1 MSTKTT
7 EFGAR
12 TAAPAGTQAAAPGAT
27 AGNANLSQGFDAFLR
42 TYAEGGIHRKAAE
55 AAGLTIAEIAAKLEA
70 DEDFADRYK
79 LARRTR
85 RLIIEDALMTEAIG
99 EVVTDAVS
107 GKTKLVRNVDVLKR
121 LAVRED
127 IIDPE
132 RPATQI
138 AVQQNN
144 GQSAAAASPEVQ
156 AFAKRNEERLR
167 ALLKRKP
174 AAITVEATPVD
185 PDSDII

>member
-1 MSTKTT
+1 MTTTKP
-7 EFGAR
+7 E
-12 TAAPAGTQAAAPGAT
+12 Q
-27 AGNANLSQGFDAFLR
+27 FDAFLR
-42 TYAEGGIHRKAAE
+42 AYAEGGIHRKAAE
-55 AAGLTIAEIAAKLEA
+55 AAGLTLDEIATKLEDDKA
-70 DEDFADRYK
+70 YAERYK

-85 RLIIEDALMTEAIG
+85 RLLIEDALMTEALG
-99 EVVTDAVS
+99 EIVTDPVN

-144 GQSAAAASPEVQ
+144 ANGQPAPSPEVQ
-156 AFAKRNEERLR
+156 AFAKQNDAKLR

-174 AAITVEATPVD
+174 AAITVEASPVD
-185 PDSDII
+185 QDSDIL